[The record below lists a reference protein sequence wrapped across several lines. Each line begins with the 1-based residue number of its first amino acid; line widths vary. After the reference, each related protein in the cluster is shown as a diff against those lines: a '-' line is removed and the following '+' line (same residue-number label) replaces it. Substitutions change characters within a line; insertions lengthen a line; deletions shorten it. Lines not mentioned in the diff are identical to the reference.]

1 MAAAGFHCDG
11 SGSSVPEGPTLKTTT
26 LSTRSSLEQPKRPL
40 MQSLLLRAQGA
51 AHANSFRFLCNFR
64 AQLFKKALIRSF
76 NGCKCCIVYFFGVFY
91 ILLIFCFFLQ
101 VRFYV
106 L

>member
-1 MAAAGFHCDG
+1 MAAARFHCDG

-51 AHANSFRFLCNFR
+51 AHANSFRFR
-64 AQLFKKALIRSF
+64 ASFEFSRLKKALSCTF
-76 NGCKCCIVYFFGVFY
+76 NGCK
-91 ILLIFCFFLQ
+91 
-101 VRFYV
+101 
-106 L
+106 